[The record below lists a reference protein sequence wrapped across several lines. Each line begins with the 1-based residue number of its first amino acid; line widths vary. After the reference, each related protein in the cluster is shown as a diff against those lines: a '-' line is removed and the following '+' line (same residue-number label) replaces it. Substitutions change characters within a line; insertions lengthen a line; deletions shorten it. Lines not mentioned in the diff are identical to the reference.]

1 MRARLIGLVTVSLLA
16 ANAGA
21 AWAQESGDARAGRA
35 FARGTCAT
43 CHAVQKGETHSAVA
57 EAPPFEA
64 IAAVPGMSAIAL
76 RSVLTSPHHRMP
88 NIVLTPADMA
98 DVVAYILSL
107 KP

>member
-1 MRARLIGLVTVSLLA
+1 MRTRLIVSAMISLLM

-43 CHAVQKGETHSAVA
+43 CHAVQKGETNSVNA

-64 IAAVPGMSAIAL
+64 VAAVPGISAIAL
-76 RSVLTSPHHRMP
+76 RAVLTSPHHRMP
-88 NIVLTPADMA
+88 NIVLAPADMA